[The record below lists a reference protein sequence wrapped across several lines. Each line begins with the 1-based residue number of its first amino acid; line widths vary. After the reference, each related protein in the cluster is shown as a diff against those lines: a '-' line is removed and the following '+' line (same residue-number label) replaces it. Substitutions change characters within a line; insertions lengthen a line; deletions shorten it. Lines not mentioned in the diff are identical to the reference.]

1 MLKPISNLVIL
12 QNNRTPDDFYANWTM
27 SSRRKRIAQFMQDS
41 IEQFENLEDDLELI
55 NELD

>member
-1 MLKPISNLVIL
+1 MLKPISNLAIL
-12 QNNRTPDDFYANWTM
+12 QNNRVPDDFYASWPM
-27 SSRRKRIAQFMQDS
+27 SSRRKKIAQFMQDS